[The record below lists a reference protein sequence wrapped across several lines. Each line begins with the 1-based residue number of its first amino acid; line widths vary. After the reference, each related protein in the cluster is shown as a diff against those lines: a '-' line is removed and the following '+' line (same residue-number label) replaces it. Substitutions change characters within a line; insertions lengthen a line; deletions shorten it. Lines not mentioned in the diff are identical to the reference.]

1 MKRRKAKPITKIRPK
16 RAEAKKPARG
26 RASPANRPRTP
37 GERNS
42 GCEVCIG
49 ELKSFKHP
57 HLTNVFLHEVRDGD
71 LKRVVIE
78 SPTQIE
84 PDGQLTY
91 QNDFVYRCAVCGTT
105 WLQQYWE
112 VDTPETFLNE
122 WGHRHARVTPLTDS
136 EVSAIR
142 AALKSGQKLRHD
154 EFA

>member
-1 MKRRKAKPITKIRPK
+1 MGA
-16 RAEAKKPARG
+16 
-26 RASPANRPRTP
+26 RPRKTRRSGRDRAGRSRPSRP

-49 ELKSFKHP
+49 ELESLQHL
-57 HLTNVFLHEVRDGD
+57 HLTNVFLHEVPNGD

-112 VDTPETFLNE
+112 VDTPETMRRDPE
-122 WGHRHARVTPLTDS
+122 WGHRHWREIPLTDA